1 MLPNDV
7 DNQLPSPWDKFLT
20 EVDGL
25 LPEPVELHCL
35 GGFVVVALYGF
46 PRPTSDIDLLSVCPS
61 NQAEY
66 LQEIAG
72 KGSKLHKKYGVW
84 LQNTGGIVT
93 YPDDYESRLIAIF
106 HGRFK
111 NLSLKALEAYDLVL
125 SKLDR
130 NWQKDRED
138 VEYLAKHAP
147 LDAEILRKRY
157 EKELRSYMADAIAQ
171 KLDNTLNLWVEA
183 YLCPPLPNEN
193 E

>member
-7 DNQLPSPWDKFLT
+7 GNQLPSPWNEFLT
-20 EVDGL
+20 EVDVL

-35 GGFVVVALYGF
+35 GGFVVVALHGF

-72 KGSKLHKKYGVW
+72 EGSKLHKKHGIW
-84 LQNTGGIVT
+84 LQNAGGIVT

-138 VEYLAKHAP
+138 VEYLAKHVP
-147 LDAEILRKRY
+147 LDAEILQERY
-157 EKELRSYMADAIAQ
+157 KKELRPYIVDPIAQ
-171 KLDNTLNLWVEA
+171 RLDNTLNWWMEA
-183 YLCPPLPNEN
+183 YFPLRLP
-193 E
+193 